1 MSKVV
6 HLTNENFETEVLKNS
21 GITLVDFWASWCGP
35 CKMIGPVLDEL
46 SLEMNDT
53 KIAKVNVD
61 DEQELAAKYG
71 IRSIPTLI
79 IFKNGEKVEQMVGV
93 LPKGSIKA
101 KIEAHK

>member
-1 MSKVV
+1 MNKVV
-6 HLTNENFETEVLKNS
+6 HLTNENFELEVLKNS
-21 GITLVDFWASWCGP
+21 GVTLVDFWASWCGP

-46 SLEMNDT
+46 AVEMTDA

-61 DEQELAAKYG
+61 DEQELAAKFG

-93 LPKGSIKA
+93 LPKESIKA